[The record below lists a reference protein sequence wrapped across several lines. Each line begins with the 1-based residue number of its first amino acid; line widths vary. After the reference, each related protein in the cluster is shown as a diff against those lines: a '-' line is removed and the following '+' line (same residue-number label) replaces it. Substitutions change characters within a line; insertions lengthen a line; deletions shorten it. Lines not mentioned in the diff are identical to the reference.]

1 MAKAT
6 VVPRTHAVSLINGI
20 ASMIDINDCALTL
33 DTFIQAACM
42 TLIYSHRTSYMLI
55 IDHRSGELL
64 SRVLLL

>member
-1 MAKAT
+1 MS
-6 VVPRTHAVSLINGI
+6 RINGI
-20 ASMIDINDCALTL
+20 VSMIDINDCALTL